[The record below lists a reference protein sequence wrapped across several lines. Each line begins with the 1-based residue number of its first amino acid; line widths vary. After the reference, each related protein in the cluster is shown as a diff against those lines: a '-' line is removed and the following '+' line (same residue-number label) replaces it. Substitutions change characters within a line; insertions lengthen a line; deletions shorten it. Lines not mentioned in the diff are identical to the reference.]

1 MIRFLDNWVQVKEKK
16 MENSFVMLGQ
26 FQKQARRAG
35 MPTEKIQ
42 AYIKDATSG
51 DREHLEEVLF
61 TALSEIE
68 GD

>member
-1 MIRFLDNWVQVKEKK
+1 
-16 MENSFVMLGQ
+16 MENSFVLLGQ

-35 MPTEKIQ
+35 MPKAKID

-61 TALSEIE
+61 QGLSEIE
-68 GD
+68 GDDN